1 MASRNVNN
9 LYPTAGRST
18 ETAGND
24 ADRFNSPSTKT
35 TTDKKATDEIHDQWT
50 GPLTESQ
57 QFDDEGNFERD
68 HARSGRGNIGG
79 AQYTEGDRLLHSQ
92 HRDENPYER
101 NWNDDKKNESL
112 LAELES
118 DLTADNEKKWSS
130 DHEDNYEGRVSHAR
144 KKGHETSGVQ
154 NKNGYGQS
162 RAKDAR
168 YKE

>member
-24 ADRFNSPSTKT
+24 ADRFNSSSTNKT
-35 TTDKKATDEIHDQWT
+35 ADEIHDQWT
-50 GPLTESQ
+50 GLLTESQ

-79 AQYTEGDRLLHSQ
+79 AQYTEEDRLLHSR

-101 NWNDDKKNESL
+101 NWNDDKKNDGS

-118 DLTADNEKKWSS
+118 DLTVDDEKKWSS
-130 DHEDNYEGRVSHAR
+130 DHEDNYEGRVSDVR

-154 NKNGYGQS
+154 SKNGYGQS